1 MGPLG
6 SSAPKMAAAAVRGI
20 LQLFKL
26 LLLEICVSVCLQTV
40 CSNVPPSILLMLLQL
55 SYCLE

>member
-1 MGPLG
+1 MGPSG
-6 SSAPKMAAAAVRGI
+6 SSAPKMAAGAVRGI

-40 CSNVPPSILLMLLQL
+40 CSNVPPLYIAHAFAAQLLA
-55 SYCLE
+55 